1 MKAKEERQENDI
13 QAVVEAIKTIKFFQ
27 DLKREDVDFDDFL
40 VSIYEVLNH
49 EHFHKQEAVFHFGER
64 GTKFYVIIK
73 GSVDVYVPKSR
84 EEIEKSLVEKKEN
97 GHWKRRLSRFRNS
110 ISQEP
115 APEKNGGVSN
125 RESMRDG
132 SPERRRKETMSSQ
145 FSNDVQK
152 PPVSKRQQRRKTIE
166 VARELEMFAG
176 MNEKGMYVEE
186 GILRFKKVR
195 NLNVGDTFGEVA
207 LSSDMARS
215 ATVIASKDLQVLTLS
230 KMAYKKIF
238 EYLER
243 NLKQKWRFF
252 SEITE
257 NSSQETVLGF
267 CYGFKEKSFR
277 YGQTLFHQGQFPQN
291 IFILRDGEIQ
301 IVKYEEQG
309 NNGANDKL
317 NHLRKKKKTLVEKR
331 VNFSLKKKNNSN
343 FP

>member
-40 VSIYEVLNH
+40 VTIYEVLNH

-84 EEIEKSLVEKKEN
+84 EEVEKSLVEKKERPD

-110 ISQEP
+110 TPQEAA
-115 APEKNGGVSN
+115 APEKNSNGNGSVSN
-125 RESMRDG
+125 RESMRQG
-132 SPERRRKETMSSQ
+132 SPVGKRKEVISSQ
-145 FSNDVQK
+145 FSTEIQK
-152 PPVSKRQQRRKTIE
+152 PSITRRQSRQEARE
-166 VARELEMFAG
+166 NARELEMFTG
-176 MNEKGMYVEE
+176 LDEKGMYVEE

-195 NLNVGDTFGEVA
+195 RLNVGDTFGEVA
-207 LSSDMARS
+207 LSSEMARS

-230 KMAYKKIF
+230 KTAYKKIF

-291 IFILRDGEIQ
+291 IFIIRDGEIQ
-301 IVKYEEQG
+301 ILKYEEQG
-309 NNGANDKL
+309 NSSTTDNLK
-317 NHLRKKKKTLVEKR
+317 HLRKKKKTLVEKR
-331 VNFSLKKKNNSN
+331 VHLH
-343 FP
+343 